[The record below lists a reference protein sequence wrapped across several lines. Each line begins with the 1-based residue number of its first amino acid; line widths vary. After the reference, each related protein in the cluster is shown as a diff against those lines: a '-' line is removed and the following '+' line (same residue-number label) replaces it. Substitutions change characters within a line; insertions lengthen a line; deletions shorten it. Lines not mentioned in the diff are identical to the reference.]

1 MATTEK
7 SNIEDISFEADGL
20 KLKGVLHSPAVK
32 GSPVVIGSHGLYST
46 SRSPKQ
52 IALAEECNR
61 LGLAY
66 FRFDHRGCGSS
77 EGEFNRVTSL
87 EARCRDLM
95 AAVEIIHSRIDT
107 TRGLGLFGSSMGGT
121 VCLNTAGRLA
131 ADTVVTFAA
140 PIRSDLAG
148 SQTEMPRSEIV
159 FDAAKRQFDITKGL
173 SGISNI
179 LIFHG
184 DADDV
189 VPVSHASE
197 IYSLAQPPKQM
208 IIQKGGDHPMSNTK
222 HQKEFVRETAAWFKQ
237 GLKGS

>member
-1 MATTEK
+1 MLTTEK
-7 SNIEDISFEADGL
+7 FNRENISFEADGL
-20 KLKGVLHSPAVK
+20 DLKGVLHFPDGK
-32 GSPVVIGSHGLYST
+32 RPPVVIGSHGLYS
-46 SRSPKQ
+46 SSSSPKQ
-52 IALAEECNR
+52 IALAKECNR
-61 LGLAY
+61 LGIAY

-77 EGEFNRVTSL
+77 EGEFDRVTSL

-107 TRGLGLFGSSMGGT
+107 GGLGLFGSSMGGT
-121 VCLNTAGRLA
+121 VCLRTAARLA
-131 ADTVVTFAA
+131 ADCVVTFAA
-140 PIRSDLAG
+140 PIRSDLTG
-148 SQTEMPRSEIV
+148 SQSEMPRSEIV

-173 SGISNI
+173 SDISNI

-189 VPVSHASE
+189 VPVSHAGE

-208 IIQKGGDHPMSNTK
+208 IIQKGGDHPMSNTE
-222 HQKEFVRETAAWFKQ
+222 HQEEFVRETALWFQQ